1 MSRRTVIKVDDQYFP
16 VILHRWRAPYPTADV
31 DAYFAVQRRL
41 SERARAESTWLVTIT
56 VEGDALS
63 IAERKYVAECTKAMP
78 KPLRDRA
85 VASFA
90 VLTNPVTR
98 GVLTAMKWLID
109 EFARVEAV
117 PTDAAALELARAT
130 LAERGVALPPQLDL
144 AALRAAVAKLELE

>member
-1 MSRRTVIKVDDQYFP
+1 MARRTVIKVDDQYFP
-16 VILHRWRAPYPTADV
+16 LILHQWRAPHSEAEV
-31 DAYFAVQRRL
+31 DAYFVVQRRL
-41 SERARAESTWLVTIT
+41 SERARTESTWLVTIV

-63 IAERKYVAECTKAMP
+63 IAERRYVAECTKAMP

-85 VASFA
+85 VASFV

-117 PTDAAALELARAT
+117 PNDVAALEHARAT
-130 LAERGVALPPQLDL
+130 LAEQGVALPAQLEL
-144 AALRAAVAKLELE
+144 EALRAAVAKLQLE